1 MTCSSLTPSLS
12 DRVQPTPSRLAHLSF
27 PTVTVMTSTSHP
39 IPTSAPSA
47 FLTPASAFQ
56 SRILWHHLGISAPH
70 PHPYTAY
77 PTRSIVSLSLT
88 TSISLLPLFLFSFLH
103 ADGTFIIS
111 LSVLFA
117 LLLLPVSF
125 LQPRRSTPLTFLTNN
140 IPSWIDELPY

>member
-39 IPTSAPSA
+39 IPTSASSA
-47 FLTPASAFQ
+47 FLIPASAFQ
-56 SRILWHHLGISAPH
+56 SRILWHRLGISAPH
-70 PHPYTAY
+70 PHPYTY
-77 PTRSIVSLSLT
+77 PTRSIVSLPFT

-125 LQPRRSTPLTFLTNN
+125 LQPRRSTSLTFLTNN
-140 IPSWIDELPY
+140 IPS